1 MVSPRLL
8 NTEHLLTKTTL
19 QMKSGQVLD
28 THITYKLTITDLGN
42 EQTVRKPI
50 ILMLD
55 HRDMQLHRMGKQ

>member
-1 MVSPRLL
+1 
-8 NTEHLLTKTTL
+8 
-19 QMKSGQVLD
+19 MKSGQVLD

-42 EQTVRKPI
+42 EQTVRKPT